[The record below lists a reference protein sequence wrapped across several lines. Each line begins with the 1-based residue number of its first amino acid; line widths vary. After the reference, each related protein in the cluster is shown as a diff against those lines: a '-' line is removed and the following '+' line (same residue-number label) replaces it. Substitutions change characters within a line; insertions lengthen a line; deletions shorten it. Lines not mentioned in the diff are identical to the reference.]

1 MRDLSDHT
9 IPSRLLPQKINYS
22 KTELIADLKQSLL
35 NAQQGKTFLPE
46 VLNGTNEL
54 TKNRYKNP

>member
-22 KTELIADLKQSLL
+22 KTVLIADLKQSLL
-35 NAQQGKTFLPE
+35 NAQQGKTFLLKK
-46 VLNGTNEL
+46 VYGSSFN
-54 TKNRYKNP
+54 